1 MDEDKE
7 AAFLFDFIIDNVIKP
22 PGRWVLDQFGVRGP
36 HEHETAALFTGLA
49 FWAFVVFLVF
59 ALVLGW

>member
-1 MDEDKE
+1 MDDDFVDDTII
-7 AAFLFDFIIDNVIKP
+7 FLVKRVIMP
-22 PGRWVLDQFGVRGP
+22 PGRWVLEQFGERRP
-36 HEHETAALFTGLA
+36 SEMASLFTGLG

>member
-1 MDEDKE
+1 MDEDFIDDTIR
-7 AAFLFDFIIDNVIKP
+7 FLVKRVIMP
-22 PGRWVLDQFGVRGP
+22 PGQWVLEQVGEPSPSELASLV
-36 HEHETAALFTGLA
+36 TGLA

>member
-1 MDEDKE
+1 MDDDEIDDVIS
-7 AAFLFDFIIDNVIKP
+7 FLVKRVITP
-22 PGRWVLDQFGVRGP
+22 PGRWVLEQVGDP
-36 HEHETAALFTGLA
+36 SPTEIASLITGLA

>member
-1 MDEDKE
+1 MDDDKE
-7 AAFLFDFIIDNVIKP
+7 ASVLFEFLVENVIKP
-22 PGRWVLDQFGVRGP
+22 PGQWLLDQIGVPHP
-36 HEHETAALFTGLA
+36 HEREMASLFTGLA

>member
-7 AAFLFDFIIDNVIKP
+7 ASVLFEFVIDNVVKP
-22 PGRWVLDQFGVRGP
+22 PGQWVLDQVGVRHP
-36 HEHETAALFTGLA
+36 HEHEMAAIFTGLA